1 MAWMNAQIELDGVTY
16 LGHRQGLIF
25 SMPASCGLKVGGKFS
40 ADGASFEVTNVT
52 DLHGRGETFVLDVKE
67 VKNDKPKTRGNAASN
82 RKPEVQSEDNDGHD
96 NED

>member
-1 MAWMNAQIELDGVTY
+1 MAWINTQIELDGVTY

-67 VKNDKPKTRGNAASN
+67 VKNDKPKTRGNAAKSG
-82 RKPEVQSEDNDGHD
+82 KSGVHSESNDGRSG
-96 NED
+96 ED